1 MKKFLKYF
9 LIFLFSISFFSYADS
24 PENIRRHEARL
35 QNHKN
40 LSSADLQKIV
50 KVLREYYIREKKDNE
65 LEKMNSLLLRVFSRT
80 ERQQE
85 LLKLLLELE
94 NISCKTAGNIPT
106 AEERSRLNSLIM
118 HLKEF
123 RWYERN
129 IARSLSYLG
138 IARCYFLLRDYRMV
152 IHSVNQD
159 IELQKELD
167 AKAAREGRKENSP
180 LPALL
185 FLSGC
190 SFQYL
195 AEAEQDRNEKIMLAA
210 QAMDAYYLLVTE
222 YSGSDMAQDAL
233 SRYENCRLA
242 LEQLTKKSFRSL
254 AGFQFKN
261 AEGSS
266 RIPSNVLLM
275 IKSGNYRQAMEV
287 LERELKTS
295 SGNAAPSV
303 YLKALAEVSAR
314 QNNTE
319 KCRFYLDELK
329 KYSGSLFKES
339 ILLCANIFHDSLP
352 ENTVRLYEQ
361 YLLLFP
367 KQSNV
372 PQVKWNLAEV
382 KFDLLNQRLAAG
394 QAAPVVVS
402 EATAEILKLCEEALD
417 GTDQK
422 EKRAYLCS
430 RIGDLHFLRK
440 DFLKAVEFYRQV
452 PEKTIPENRLRL
464 AKALYY
470 SAISRTPPDQEILA
484 EATGLLRGR
493 TTAANEIRLCVKIE
507 EALNHK
513 KKAAELLLEL
523 AGRKNN
529 RSSLADLA
537 KAAALFLEAGEN
549 KNAAALLSEFRNYDS
564 RDIVK
569 MQFRLG
575 VDLMK
580 RRQYREASLFLRTA
594 LKHHAHFTDKEL
606 MFLIENLYDA
616 KGPGAQDAWHIAF
629 NAGRL
634 FETVR
639 TTAANRKLL
648 ANMRLKTAVAAMKLK
663 NYPTALSLCDTAL
676 EENSSILYLPAK
688 QTKAQVYMNMKE
700 YALARYEL
708 TDIALFA
715 ARGNLTGIFLKTK
728 QEIAKTYEFEKNMK
742 QALTVLDGLLI
753 PLKRDLENQPV
764 KLPGIY
770 AAILNQA
777 KGYAE
782 QMKDDALLAD
792 YNRIARYIQNKN

>member
-1 MKKFLKYF
+1 M
-9 LIFLFSISFFSYADS
+9 
-24 PENIRRHEARL
+24 
-35 QNHKN
+35 
-40 LSSADLQKIV
+40 
-50 KVLREYYIREKKDNE
+50 
-65 LEKMNSLLLRVFSRT
+65 
-80 ERQQE
+80 
-85 LLKLLLELE
+85 
-94 NISCKTAGNIPT
+94 
-106 AEERSRLNSLIM
+106 
-118 HLKEF
+118 
-123 RWYERN
+123 
-129 IARSLSYLG
+129 
-138 IARCYFLLRDYRMV
+138 
-152 IHSVNQD
+152 
-159 IELQKELD
+159 
-167 AKAAREGRKENSP
+167 
-180 LPALL
+180 
-185 FLSGC
+185 
-190 SFQYL
+190 
-195 AEAEQDRNEKIMLAA
+195 
-210 QAMDAYYLLVTE
+210 
-222 YSGSDMAQDAL
+222 
-233 SRYENCRLA
+233 
-242 LEQLTKKSFRSL
+242 
-254 AGFQFKN
+254 
-261 AEGSS
+261 
-266 RIPSNVLLM
+266 
-275 IKSGNYRQAMEV
+275 
-287 LERELKTS
+287 
-295 SGNAAPSV
+295 
-303 YLKALAEVSAR
+303 
-314 QNNTE
+314 
-319 KCRFYLDELK
+319 
-329 KYSGSLFKES
+329 
-339 ILLCANIFHDSLP
+339 
-352 ENTVRLYEQ
+352 
-361 YLLLFP
+361 
-367 KQSNV
+367 
-372 PQVKWNLAEV
+372 
-382 KFDLLNQRLAAG
+382 
-394 QAAPVVVS
+394 VS

-417 GTDQK
+417 STDQK

-484 EATGLLRGR
+484 EAAGLLRGR

-529 RSSLADLA
+529 RNSLADLA